1 MDLSAFLQRS
11 AATESFRQAVG
22 RFLRDGRSCERV
34 SFNHPSPPVKVE
46 RTLAKVLEAYPELPV
61 ERVEIH
67 ASTGCEFFRGTAT
80 IHAAGEERLVRFD
93 WDCRWRAE
101 AEGWRDYFGFPDQA
115 RAAREFGWDCF
126 RGWQEVEVR
135 APALTVEMGALR
147 VETRAPSLEAELSA
161 R

>member
-1 MDLSAFLQRS
+1 MDLPTFLQRS
-11 AATESFRQAVG
+11 AATEPFRDAVS
-22 RFLRDGRSCERV
+22 RFLRDGRSSERV
-34 SFNHPSPPVKVE
+34 SFNLPSPAVKVE
-46 RTLAKVLEAYPELPV
+46 RTLAKVLEAYPELPI

-80 IHAAGEERLVRFD
+80 IHAAGEERSVKFD

-101 AEGWRDYFGFPDQA
+101 AQGWRDYFGFPDQA

-126 RGWQEVEVR
+126 RAWQETGVR
-135 APALTVEMGALR
+135 AR
-147 VETRAPSLEAELSA
+147 VLEAELAA

>member
-1 MDLSAFLQRS
+1 MDLHSFLQRS

-22 RFLRDGRSCERV
+22 RFLRDGRACERV
-34 SFNHPSPPVKVE
+34 SFNHPSPAVKVE

-67 ASTGCEFFRGTAT
+67 AATGCEYFRGTAT
-80 IHAAGEERLVRFD
+80 IHALGETRLVRFD

-126 RGWQEVEVR
+126 RAWEEMEVR
-135 APALTVEMGALR
+135 TPVLTVDVGTLR
-147 VETRAPSLEAELSA
+147 VEPRAPSLEAELSA
-161 R
+161 M